1 MECATAAYTAFNWGY
16 PETDDPY
23 LEHSNIGN
31 RNLIDTLIIR
41 NNYILYNN
49 YGFGHT
55 RAEEYGNDK
64 SGAFVS
70 GPGFNDEHVINSVFE
85 NNVCLYSNH
94 RSQDY
99 FNVAAPN
106 IGVRHGLQ
114 FRNNVYLMST
124 QNLISAMEY
133 MDEGTRIGAYA
144 RMSYGKSEGFMAY
157 LNYLGIE
164 TGTKF
169 YYYNGYFNEQEAQ
182 GAYR

>member
-1 MECATAAYTAFNWGY
+1 M
-16 PETDDPY
+16 
-23 LEHSNIGN
+23 
-31 RNLIDTLIIR
+31 
-41 NNYILYNN
+41 
-49 YGFGHT
+49 
-55 RAEEYGNDK
+55 
-64 SGAFVS
+64 S

-164 TGTKF
+164 T
-169 YYYNGYFNEQEAQ
+169 
-182 GAYR
+182 